1 MSFRQLSSSL
11 SLSLSLVNPLGH
23 SPPSFPVIF
32 FLFFFFLSCS
42 FFAPSPLSSLAPLHP
57 FRFIYSAKKNHHLYP
72 ADPLVRETKKKKGKF
87 SRARNLSTTAT
98 PDSLREGRSGN
109 TEVLGWDRV
118 SQAEVCLGDEEG
130 DETSERKGRRAAHPL
145 SRVRVR
151 DLSF

>member
-1 MSFRQLSSSL
+1 MVSSVYLKLLIFLPPVLIPACASSSL
-11 SLSLSLVNPLGH
+11 A
-23 SPPSFPVIF
+23 F
-32 FLFFFFLSCS
+32 
-42 FFAPSPLSSLAPLHP
+42 
-57 FRFIYSAKKNHHLYP
+57 YT
-72 ADPLVRETKKKKGKF
+72 LVRETKKKKDKF

-98 PDSLREGRSGN
+98 LDSLREGRSGD

-130 DETSERKGRRAAHPL
+130 DETSERKGRRAVHPL